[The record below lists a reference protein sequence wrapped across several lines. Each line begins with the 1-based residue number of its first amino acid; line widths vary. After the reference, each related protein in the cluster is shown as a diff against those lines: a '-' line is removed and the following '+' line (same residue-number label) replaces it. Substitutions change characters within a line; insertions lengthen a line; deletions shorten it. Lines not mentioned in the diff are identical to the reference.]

1 MRNIDCLNIFDLIT
15 VIYRISV
22 IDTRK
27 IVKGIVEFIF
37 YLVSWYYTLCY
48 PLKVSVFLKKWYNLL
63 NNILEILR
71 SKQIFVDS
79 LKT

>member
-37 YLVSWYYTLCY
+37 YLVSC
-48 PLKVSVFLKKWYNLL
+48 KKWYNLL

>member
-1 MRNIDCLNIFDLIT
+1 MRVRVCVTFRIYCFNGNFRLYIFLFFFITGDTTFYEMRNIDCLNIFDLIT

-37 YLVSWYYTLCY
+37 YLVS
-48 PLKVSVFLKKWYNLL
+48 
-63 NNILEILR
+63 
-71 SKQIFVDS
+71 
-79 LKT
+79 

>member
-37 YLVSWYYTLCY
+37 YLDIIRCV
-48 PLKVSVFLKKWYNLL
+48 
-63 NNILEILR
+63 IL
-71 SKQIFVDS
+71 SKLAYF
-79 LKT
+79 

>member
-1 MRNIDCLNIFDLIT
+1 MYLLCVFVCVLRFESIVLMEILDCIFFFFFFITGDTTFYEIRNIDCLNIFDLIT

-37 YLVSWYYTLCY
+37 YLVS
-48 PLKVSVFLKKWYNLL
+48 
-63 NNILEILR
+63 
-71 SKQIFVDS
+71 
-79 LKT
+79 